1 MNDKHCD
8 LVCWRYVD
16 IFFRM
21 IEDFS
26 KTEWVQVVIATR
38 NETMYMYNLMHTS
51 LNSILL
57 FYVLKI

>member
-26 KTEWVQVVIATR
+26 KTEWVQVVIAMWNKTMY
-38 NETMYMYNLMHTS
+38 MYMYNLMHTS
-51 LNSILL
+51 LNSIL
-57 FYVLKI
+57 